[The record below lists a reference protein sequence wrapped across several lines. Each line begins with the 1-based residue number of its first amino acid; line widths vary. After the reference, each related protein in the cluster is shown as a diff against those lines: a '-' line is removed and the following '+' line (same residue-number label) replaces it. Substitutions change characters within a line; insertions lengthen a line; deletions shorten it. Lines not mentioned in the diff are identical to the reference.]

1 MDYVEAT
8 DILDELTL
16 IMLHVPSNSPEFTT
30 IVKRMAKLQLFIQE
44 YDKWADE
51 QAAKWDYQNKY
62 EEGNVHV

>member
-16 IMLHVPSNSPEFTT
+16 IMLHVPSSSPEFTT

>member
-1 MDYVEAT
+1 MVEAT

>member
-16 IMLHVPSNSPEFTT
+16 IMLRVPSNSPEFTT